1 MPMER
6 AEAPEGVRA
15 GAAMACLAAG
25 WKPALH
31 GGGGGRWRPQVGNL
45 RYEEGEAVGGARN
58 RAGMSCPGKGGSTS
72 ELSLVTTTTG
82 GIGILISVV

>member
-15 GAAMACLAAG
+15 GAATACLAAG

-31 GGGGGRWRPQVGNL
+31 GGGGCRWRPQVGNL
-45 RYEEGEAVGGARN
+45 RYEEGEAVGGAR
-58 RAGMSCPGKGGSTS
+58 RLPTCGYEEQGRGWQGASAG
-72 ELSLVTTTTG
+72 
-82 GIGILISVV
+82 